1 MLSTLVNPK
10 VRIRFV
16 LNSRLLVVPLLFF
29 AVASVAVAQDCPAVD
44 AAIYPG
50 FPGGPPTLLHYPM
63 TSDRYAVQYKLG
75 GGVWTNAQVYINV
88 YGGTNTSPF
97 ESYTNYP
104 SYPNTSMSFVSIPAR
119 ANADVQLRVTLLSGP
134 ATPPFIPK
142 PIPFLASDH
151 MSVRPGEKGIPAQLM
166 SDGTV
171 QIFTDTA
178 SNFAGEQFVL
188 WWERDTTL
196 GGGFQ
201 GLAFFLDPPYDRPA
215 GGNVF
220 TISGP
225 GPSVLAADFVPPPG
239 IDTLDFEGMVIVE
252 GPNIEGTDIE
262 GPGAQS
268 YIVPKNI
275 NTIFLGPGAWVQG
288 KLRFDQGS
296 AHDAG
301 GQVKRIYGPGVLDGS
316 RFNYK
321 YRQCRD
327 SVKYPNNR
335 VDGVP
340 AISYFGSPA
349 APDTFSIDGIIVS
362 DIDYTATDSLANGI
376 VNNMKV
382 IGWNGNN
389 DGLDMGDGTRASNVF
404 VRTGDDSLEMWGGS
418 ITVTNATVWQN
429 TLGGVVNLGWSYKFP
444 GDYNLVD
451 GLYVVKT
458 DWSTPTTT
466 SWCTDPLCPVPT
478 DLLNHQNN
486 GVIVSLMVPGTNYG
500 TVHPPVYRNIYLDDP
515 PWVLF
520 SLKIL
525 PPDCD
530 LKGLVGGVCP
540 AVNLTLPSVVNLKIE
555 NVFTPQSIQQNSIGF
570 QTLPKGFTYDFP
582 AGTPNELGADYTLT
596 GDMNISLTNVF
607 MELPNGIWLPLLNFD
622 SQYLGKITTNGNNVN
637 VNYDFAPGLL
647 PESLFP
653 GLP

>member
-1 MLSTLVNPK
+1 VRSTLAK
-10 VRIRFV
+10 LKDKFRFV
-16 LNSRLLVVPLLFF
+16 LNSRLLVVPLLLVAF
-29 AVASVAVAQDCPAVD
+29 ASVAVAQDCPAKD
-44 AAIYPG
+44 TAIYPG
-50 FPGGPPTLLHYPM
+50 FSGGPPMALTYPM
-63 TSDRYAVQYKLG
+63 TSDRYAVQYKVG
-75 GGVWTNAQVYINV
+75 GGAWRDAQVYINV

-97 ESYTNYP
+97 EPFTNYP
-104 SYPNTSMSFVSIPAR
+104 AYPNTSMSFVSIPAR

-134 ATPPFIPK
+134 ATPPSNPA
-142 PIPFLASDH
+142 PIPFLASDQV
-151 MSVRPGEKGIPAQLM
+151 SVRPSAKGIPAHLM

-188 WWERDTTL
+188 WWERDSTH

-201 GLAFFLDPPYDRPA
+201 GLAFFLDPPYDRPV
-215 GGNVF
+215 GGNVM

-225 GPSVLAADFVPPPG
+225 TLLAADFVPPPG
-239 IDTLDFEGMVIVE
+239 IDTLDFEGTVIIE
-252 GPNIEGTDIE
+252 GPNSEGTDIE

-268 YIVPKNI
+268 YIVPAAI
-275 NTIFLGPGAWVQG
+275 NHIFLAPGSWVQG
-288 KLRFDQGS
+288 KLRFQQS
-296 AHDAG
+296 SS
-301 GQVKRIYGPGVLDGS
+301 QVKIYGPGVLDGS
-316 RFNYK
+316 RFDYE
-321 YRQCRD
+321 YRQCRN
-327 SVKYPNNR
+327 STKYPNNK

-340 AISYFGSPA
+340 AISLEDGA
-349 APDTFSIDGIIVS
+349 TDTFNIDGIIVS
-362 DIDYTATDSLANGI
+362 DIDYTATDSLPNS
-376 VNNMKV
+376 VLNNMKI

-389 DGLDMGDGTRASNVF
+389 DGLDMGEGTRASNVF

-429 TLGGVVNLGWSYKFP
+429 TLGGVVNLGWSAKYP
-444 GDYNLVD
+444 GDFDLVD
-451 GLYVVKT
+451 GLYVVRT

-486 GVIVSLMVPGTNYG
+486 GVIVSLMVPGAEFG

-515 PWVLF
+515 PWVFF

-540 AVNLTLPSVVNLKIE
+540 PVDLTLPSTVNLKIE

-570 QTLPKGFTYDFP
+570 QTLPAGFSYVFP
-582 AGTPNELGADYTLT
+582 TGTPPHVLATDYTFT
-596 GDMNISLTNVF
+596 GCMNISLTNVF
-607 MELPNGIWLPLLNFD
+607 MKLPNGIWLPILNFD
-622 SQYLGKITTNGNNVN
+622 SQDVGKVTTNGNNVN
-637 VNYDFAPGLL
+637 VDYDFTPGAL
-647 PESLFP
+647 PGSLFP